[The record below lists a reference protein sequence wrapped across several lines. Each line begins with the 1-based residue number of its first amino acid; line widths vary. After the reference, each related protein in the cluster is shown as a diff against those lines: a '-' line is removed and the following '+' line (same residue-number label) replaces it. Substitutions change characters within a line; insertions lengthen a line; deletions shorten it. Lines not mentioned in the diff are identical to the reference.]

1 MEYDMLYNKP
11 SPEELYHEGRLGMK
25 WGRRNGPPYPLGAS
39 QLSAAEKKEG
49 GVSKSAKIRDGNE
62 THGES
67 NNSSNDKGTVKRI
80 TGSKNIS
87 QMSNKDLDASL
98 ARLEK
103 ERRYR
108 DLMYDVY
115 GAKGKDYVVREME
128 NASKKIVVDSA
139 VEVGKEMTKN
149 LYKMGI
155 NKLAKEFIGQD
166 IFNMNTKSK
175 KKQNNNDDEDD
186 D

>member
-1 MEYDMLYNKP
+1 MLYNKP

-25 WGRRNGPPYPLGAS
+25 WGKRNGPPYPLGAS

-62 THGES
+62 THGEN
-67 NNSSNDKGTVKRI
+67 NNSSSDKGTVRRV

-115 GAKGKDYVVREME
+115 GAKGKDYVMREME

-155 NKLAKEFIGQD
+155 NKLAKEFVGQD
-166 IFNMNTKSK
+166 IFNVNFKSK